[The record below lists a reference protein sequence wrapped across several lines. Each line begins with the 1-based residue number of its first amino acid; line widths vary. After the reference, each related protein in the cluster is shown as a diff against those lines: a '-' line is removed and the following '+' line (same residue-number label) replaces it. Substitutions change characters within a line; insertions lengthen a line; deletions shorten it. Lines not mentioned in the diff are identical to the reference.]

1 MYNLLIHLDI
11 SKNYLSSLSAMGVE
25 SFEALE
31 LQGWLKKVRK
41 RVDLNHQVLNTI
53 FSKYLALPIATFPF
67 LATIIA
73 FFCSFSF

>member
-31 LQGWLKKVRK
+31 VQGGGVVKKGSEKSGFEPPGVK
-41 RVDLNHQVLNTI
+41 HNI
-53 FSKYLALPIATFPF
+53 
-67 LATIIA
+67 
-73 FFCSFSF
+73 

>member
-31 LQGWLKKVRK
+31 LQGGVVKKGSEKSGFEPPGVK
-41 RVDLNHQVLNTI
+41 HNI
-53 FSKYLALPIATFPF
+53 
-67 LATIIA
+67 
-73 FFCSFSF
+73 